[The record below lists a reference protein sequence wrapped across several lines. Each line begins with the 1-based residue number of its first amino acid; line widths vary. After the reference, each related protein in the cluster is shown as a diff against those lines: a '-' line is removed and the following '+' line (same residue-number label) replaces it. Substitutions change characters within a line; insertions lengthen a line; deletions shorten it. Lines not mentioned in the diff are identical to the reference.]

1 MLRYKRREGIRHSHR
16 SALERSDSG
25 DAFAR
30 MMARRPVQGDDVHMT
45 GVEHPVIRTPDQ
57 RIRVFVSSTLREL
70 AGERRAVREA
80 VERMR
85 LAPVMFELG
94 ARPHPPRSLYRSYL
108 EQSDVFVGI
117 YGAGYGWVAPGEE
130 VSGLED
136 EYNLAPRSMPKLIY
150 IKDVPARDE
159 KLKELIARIQADDT
173 AAYLHFE
180 TAEEL
185 GERVAADLATLLAE
199 RFDES
204 RADAAASAEP
214 DLAARVPA
222 PYTTTIGRDGEL
234 AELRALLAGGEH
246 RVVSLIGPGGIGK
259 SRLAIVAAHANADL
273 FPDGVYFVPLEG
285 VLEAG
290 LLLPTIAYV
299 LGIRDT
305 GADSLEE
312 RIAQSL
318 DDRRVLIVL
327 DNFEQIVDEAPVLV
341 RLYTL
346 APNACFLVT
355 SRTIL
360 RIRGERVFDVDTLG
374 LPPVDAP
381 ATLAQAQA
389 SAACVLFAERAAA
402 VKPEF
407 ELTEANAADV
417 IEICRRLDGLP
428 LAIELAAA
436 KVRLLPP
443 ADIATRLGRA
453 LPLLSAPVRDLPD
466 RHRTM
471 RATIDWSVGLLAED
485 QREMLEDLGVFAA
498 RFTLD
503 AVEAVGASRPWGDHA
518 IETLAALID
527 ASLVRQ
533 MDQDGRSVFSLLA
546 IVREYALEAL
556 EKRGDA
562 DELKIAHAEHYL
574 GLVKRIAPGLR
585 GPGQIEAVT
594 ELGLEVPNLR
604 AAARHL
610 VQTGRLEE
618 AADFAWSL
626 IVYWWIS
633 GYFADVRVWMLE
645 LLASGRPMS
654 DRARAIAAFFTTWA
668 EMWQQPS
675 VEVVSTLGESARLFA
690 ESGDDHAAAMVQTAR
705 ATTRLQFPDLDP
717 QVARAELDDAVVR
730 LRTFGDRW
738 SESLAEV
745 ALGQLGV
752 VCQDIAAAT
761 EHFDRS
767 VRIAEDA
774 DDAFTRIVAGNN
786 RARFRFLIG
795 MRDECEEEF
804 LLTLRL
810 SIQLRFVDGATYGIE
825 GMCALAA
832 ARGEAWRAGALAGAA
847 ATIRQTTGIFD
858 IEEFAV
864 HREPLAEIRAA
875 DPDAVAAGERAGR
888 DMSLAEAIALA
899 LPDADAETRRSAAAW

>member
-1 MLRYKRREGIRHSHR
+1 
-16 SALERSDSG
+16 
-25 DAFAR
+25 
-30 MMARRPVQGDDVHMT
+30 MT

-80 VERMR
+80 IERMR

-108 EQSDVFVGI
+108 EQSDVFIGI
-117 YGAGYGWVAPGEE
+117 YGASYGWVAPEEE

-159 KLKELIARIQADDT
+159 KLEQLIARIQADDT

-185 GERVAADLATLLAE
+185 GERVSADLATLLAE

-204 RADAAASAEP
+204 RADAATSAEP

-234 AELRALLAGGEH
+234 AEIRALLAGGEH

-285 VLEAG
+285 VLEPG

-305 GADSLEE
+305 GADSLDE

-374 LPPVDAP
+374 LPPADAP
-381 ATLAQAQA
+381 PTLAQAQSA
-389 SAACVLFAERAAA
+389 AACVLFAERAAA
-402 VKPEF
+402 AKPEF

-436 KVRLLPP
+436 KARLLPP
-443 ADIATRLGRA
+443 ADIAARLGRA

-471 RATIDWSVGLLAED
+471 RATIDWSVGLLTAD
-485 QREMLEDLGVFAA
+485 QREMLEDLGVFGA
-498 RFTLD
+498 RFSLD
-503 AVEAVGASRPWGDHA
+503 AVEAVGSARPWGDHA

-556 EKRGDA
+556 ENRGDA
-562 DELKIAHAEHYL
+562 DELKNAHADYYL
-574 GLVKRIAPGLR
+574 ALVKDIAPRLR
-585 GPGQIEAVT
+585 GPGQVDAVT

-610 VQTGRLEE
+610 VQTGRVDD
-618 AADFAWSL
+618 AADFAWDL
-626 IVYWWIS
+626 LVYWWIS
-633 GYFADVRVWMLE
+633 GYFADVRLWMIE
-645 LLASGRPMS
+645 LQRTGRPTTP
-654 DRARAIAAFFTTWA
+654 RTQAIVTFFTIWA
-668 EMWQQPS
+668 EMWQTPG
-675 VEVVSTLGESARLFA
+675 VEVVAGLGECVRLFTV
-690 ESGDDHAAAMVQTAR
+690 SGDEHAAAMALTAR
-705 ATTRLQFPDLDP
+705 ASTRLQFPDLDP
-717 QVARAELDDAVVR
+717 AVAHAELDDAVAR
-730 LRTFGDRW
+730 LQGFGDRW
-738 SESLAEV
+738 AESLAEV

-752 VCQDIAAAT
+752 VVQDIPAALA
-761 EHFDRS
+761 HFDRA
-767 VRIAEDA
+767 VEIAEAA

-786 RARFRFLIG
+786 RARFRFLLG
-795 MRDECEEEF
+795 AGEECEEEF

-810 SIQLRFVDGATYGIE
+810 AIQLHFVDGATYGIE
-825 GMCALAA
+825 GMCAIAA
-832 ARGEAWRAGALAGAA
+832 TRGEAWRAGALAAAA
-847 ATIRQTTGIFD
+847 ATIRQETGIYD
-858 IEEFAV
+858 IAGLAI
-864 HREPLAEIRAA
+864 HLQPLEAARAA

-899 LPDADAETRRSAAAW
+899 LPDADVEMRRLAEAW